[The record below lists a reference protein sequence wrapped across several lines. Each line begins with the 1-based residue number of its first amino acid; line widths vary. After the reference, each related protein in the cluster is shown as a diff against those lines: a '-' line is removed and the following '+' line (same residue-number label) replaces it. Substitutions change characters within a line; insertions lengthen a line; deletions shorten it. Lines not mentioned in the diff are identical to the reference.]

1 MLILSVLSIDD
12 RMDGYMAGLSIL
24 LDFQVNIE
32 GVHTEMEKE
41 QPREKSKDKDEN
53 SEDMRSLS
61 HPIKLLGG
69 VASTNLGSDL
79 SKEKIPANSRAPEL
93 STPIRKKEA
102 GVDMKPLHVKVH
114 FADTVQQRKMEFRVT
129 CFYAKQF
136 DSLRK
141 KCCGGD
147 LEYVRSMSR
156 CKKWGAHGGK
166 SNVFF
171 AKTMDDRFVVKQV
184 KSTEKISFL
193 EFAPEYFKY
202 LSDYLDSGSPT
213 CLAKI
218 LGVYT
223 VRAFQPCWA
232 VFTNS
237 FQRDQFDSVL
247 FFLE

>member
-1 MLILSVLSIDD
+1 MLLRQWI
-12 RMDGYMAGLSIL
+12 

-61 HPIKLLGG
+61 HPLQLLGG
-69 VASTNLGSDL
+69 VAGTNLGSDL

-93 STPIRKKEA
+93 STAIRKKEA

-129 CFYAKQF
+129 CYYAKQF

-223 VRAFQPCWA
+223 VRALQPCWT

-237 FQRDQFDSVL
+237 FQFDQFDSVL
-247 FFLE
+247 CFLE